1 MSSGMMGQSQTL
13 TPPPNSGRATGR
25 GGRGAGPG
33 AGRGR
38 ATGRGGCDPG
48 ASDPAQAAAGS
59 AGAPVDIAALLAQA
73 RSNLGGN
80 DQPGQDVEA

>member
-1 MSSGMMGQSQTL
+1 MMGQSPTL

-48 ASDPAQAAAGS
+48 ASDPAQPGS

-80 DQPGQDVEA
+80 DQPGIIDVEA